1 MLKSLLFV
9 YLFITL
15 LLPLQLS
22 AAETGASSLN
32 LDSGGIALEGY
43 DPVSYHRQGPEK
55 GKNALALDYNGATY
69 LFSNS
74 DNLETFKASPDQYLP
89 AYGGWCAWAMLDLGE
104 KVEVDPKTYKI
115 IDGTSY
121 LFYNA
126 FFVNTLTKWN
136 NRAKGETEKALVIK
150 AQSEWELLESAL

>member
-1 MLKSLLFV
+1 MLKLFLFV
-9 YLFITL
+9 YLFTVL
-15 LLPLQLS
+15 LVPQPLS
-22 AAETGASSLN
+22 AVDNRALPLN
-32 LDSGGIALEGY
+32 LDSGGIALQGY
-43 DPVSYHRQGPEK
+43 DPVSYHRQSPQK
-55 GKNALALDYNGATY
+55 GKNTLSFDYNGATY

-89 AYGGWCAWAMLDLGE
+89 AFGGWCAWAMLDGD

-136 NRAKGETEKALVIK
+136 NRARSETEKALIIK
-150 AQSEWELLESAL
+150 AQAEWERLESAP